1 MKGTA
6 KDSFA
11 GDKKHQKQDAPSA
24 RNIKVAD
31 MFVDKE
37 LRVDVTLEKFVINF
51 LSSLSSSAL

>member
-11 GDKKHQKQDAPSA
+11 GDKKYQKQDAPSA
-24 RNIKVAD
+24 RNIKVPD